1 MPSKDKWMGF
11 AEVVDALRIFPR
23 LLVGAYFVTAIWVVS
38 YLTIWYCHVAPTERT
53 VEVTAFFA
61 MLTGGLFGLSTY
73 LFKLYADGG
82 RDWDKYSANTSTQ
95 DIPDSGSRNSAA

>member
-1 MPSKDKWMGF
+1 MPLRDKWLDI

-23 LLVGAYFVTAIWVVS
+23 LLVGVYFATAVWVVT
-38 YLTIWYCHVAPTERT
+38 YLTTWYCHVAPAERT

-82 RDWDKYSANTSTQ
+82 RDWDKYRANISPKN
-95 DIPDSGSRNSAA
+95 IPDGGGSSRTT

>member
-1 MPSKDKWMGF
+1 MQSKAKWMDL
-11 AEVVDALRIFPR
+11 AEVIDALRIFPR
-23 LLVGAYFVTAIWVVS
+23 LLVGTYFATAVWVVA
-38 YLTIWYCHVAPTERT
+38 YLTTWYCHVAPAERT

-82 RDWDKYSANTSTQ
+82 RDWDKYRANISTQ
-95 DIPDSGSRNSAA
+95 DVPDRGGGNRAG